1 VSTDPFGDS
10 DVSSG
15 EGGHARDL
23 YRNRQSGRGW
33 YILSSPQGCADVT
46 YLVSIG
52 EPHNELPLGF
62 NNVARRLRLL
72 FADHVDGEYGPAEED
87 VRRIIEL
94 AESLRTSAG
103 KVLIHCEAGVSRSSA
118 AGLTMYAYWF
128 GVGREREA
136 LEWVLAQRP
145 IARPNRRMVSLA
157 DELLGRGGRLMGVVE
172 EFG

>member
-1 VSTDPFGDS
+1 MREIYIEIVSRAEAGD
-10 DVSSG
+10 
-15 EGGHARDL
+15 
-23 YRNRQSGRGW
+23 
-33 YILSSPQGCADVT
+33 ILSSPQGCADVT

-62 NNVARRLRLL
+62 NNIARRLRLL
-72 FADHVDGEYGPAEED
+72 FADHVDGEYGPTEED

-118 AGLTMYAYWF
+118 AGLIMYAYWF
-128 GVGREREA
+128 GAGREREA

-172 EFG
+172 ELG